1 MRARFDPRI
10 DSYSYHCGMAPM
22 LFATLD
28 IRRDDYDFA
37 LATKMIDVWRRAA
50 PLLLYGDYYPHTPFH
65 RSAKEWVVWQ
75 FDDPT
80 AGQGLSRASVCPPPL
95 QESTTVHLQGIDADA
110 QYRFENMESGETR
123 EVAGDSADS

>member
-1 MRARFDPRI
+1 MV
-10 DSYSYHCGMAPM
+10 
-22 LFATLD
+22 FATLD

-65 RSAKEWVVWQ
+65 TSAKEWVVWQ

-80 AGQGLSRASVCPPPL
+80 AGQGFVQGIRLPAASA
-95 QESTTVHLQGIDADA
+95 ESTTVCPQGIDAAA

-123 EVAGDSADS
+123 EVAGDALIRDGFTFAVPPRNGAVWFYERR